1 MPTVGMIMVSKV
13 PWYVLH
19 ITLYSVH
26 ISFAYKPP
34 THTLSSL
41 AEIGTGQ
48 RISSERA
55 TPGSSKLSKTRVFEV
70 VVVQVSLAVSN
81 GVS

>member
-1 MPTVGMIMVSKV
+1 MSYT
-13 PWYVLH
+13 LH
-19 ITLYSVH
+19 ITRFTSPLLTTS
-26 ISFAYKPP
+26 P
-34 THTLSSL
+34 HTLSSL

-55 TPGSSKLSKTRVFEV
+55 TLGSSKLSKTQVSVV